1 MRLIASAPPSS
12 NPQLV
17 NILPAVLTDVPENIS
32 RSTNVSTGI
41 VGEHACKSIVSSH
54 VSYPFFIS
62 SIGEHACWCPSQ

>member
-41 VGEHACKSIVSSH
+41 VGAQ
-54 VSYPFFIS
+54 P
-62 SIGEHACWCPSQ
+62 

>member
-41 VGEHACKSIVSSH
+41 VGAQLKSIVSSH
-54 VSYPFFIS
+54 VSYPFFLS